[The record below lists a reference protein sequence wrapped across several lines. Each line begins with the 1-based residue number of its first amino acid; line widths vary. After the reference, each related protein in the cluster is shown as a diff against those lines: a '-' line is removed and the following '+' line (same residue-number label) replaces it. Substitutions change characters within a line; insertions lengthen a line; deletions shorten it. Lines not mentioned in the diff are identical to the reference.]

1 MPLPAHRIPPSAI
14 TVAGLLLSAC
24 SSPAPHSAKA
34 ATEATQRVTAVR
46 AERTGLSRVVEL
58 TAEFRPY
65 QEVEVHSKVAG
76 YLKKITVDVGDRVNS
91 GQLLGIIEVPEYT
104 QELQQASAVH
114 RRTELDVVRAQS
126 QVAQSQSASAIA
138 KITYDRLV
146 RVSEARPHLIAQQEI
161 DTATARYREAE
172 AALATA
178 KANVAAVEQQVQVS
192 DASRARVATMMS
204 YLRVTAPF
212 SGMVTRRYADTGA
225 MIQAGTASQ
234 TQAMPL
240 VRISQ
245 VDRLR
250 LTLPVPE
257 STVSRIRLKGPVEV
271 RVDSLQR
278 VVQGKVSRFTG
289 RLDSATRTM
298 EAEVDIP
305 NPDGS
310 LMPGMYGSASLVL
323 DRNPNALAVPV
334 QAVSGIGAKPSV
346 LVIGK
351 DGRLQHRAVTLGI
364 ETPNLVEI
372 KSGVNEHELVAIGNR
387 SLLKPGA
394 QVQSR
399 LVTAIELAGGH

>member
-1 MPLPAHRIPPSAI
+1 MRYIVPAAI
-14 TVAGLLLSAC
+14 VAVLMLSGC
-24 SSPAPHSAKA
+24 SSHAPQSASA
-34 ATEATQRVTAVR
+34 ATEAVPRVTAVR

-65 QEVEVHSKVAG
+65 QEVEVHAKVAG
-76 YLKKITVDVGDRVNS
+76 YLKQITVDVGDRVKS

-104 QELQQASAVH
+104 QELQQASATH
-114 RRTELDVVRAQS
+114 KRSELDVVRAQS
-126 QVAQSQSASAIA
+126 QVAQFQSASDMA
-138 KITYDRLV
+138 KLTYERLM
-146 RVSEARPHLIAQQEI
+146 RVSKGKPHLIAQQEI
-161 DTATARYREAE
+161 DTATARYHEAE

-178 KANVAAVEQQVQVS
+178 KANVAAVQQQVQVS
-192 DASRARVATMMS
+192 DASRARVTTMMS

-212 SGMVTRRYADTGA
+212 SGVVTKRYADTGA

-234 TQAMPL
+234 SQAMPL

-257 STVSRIRLKGPVEV
+257 STVSRIHLNGPVEV

-323 DRNPNALAVPV
+323 DKNPNALAVPI
-334 QAVSGIGAKPSV
+334 QAVSGIGVKPSV

-351 DGRLQHRAVTLGI
+351 DGKLQHRAVTIGI
-364 ETPNLVEI
+364 ETPNLVEVT
-372 KSGVNEHELVAIGNR
+372 SGVEENELVAIGSR
-387 SLLKPGA
+387 SMLKAGA
-394 QVQSR
+394 QVQSK
-399 LVTAIELAGGH
+399 LVAAAELTGGH